1 MNDSVMVQMRIIEKH
16 QWIKSMGENYLNIWS
31 NLVGKYAPKL
41 EEIPVKKETGYTQH
55 DFSHHCKDIYQIIEN
70 VFLHNVSMEEEEYFV
85 LAVAVLMHD
94 ISMTKLHFDR
104 LSHSQ
109 QSVEY
114 IEEQIRDGIE
124 IWNSLRV
131 NTIKA
136 IEQVIRAHS
145 DIKECI
151 SDGKERVKIHT
162 LRETNETL
170 KGETCVLHVRWLAG
184 VLRLADELDITV
196 ERKGVA
202 DKRYEEL
209 SDEDQDERYSKRC
222 WRRLNYF
229 ESVEKNKTIIE
240 LILHERYLRIH
251 LNDDRANI
259 LSEIRAIRKKV
270 CEQLCEVNEYA
281 FNYDEAYMQ
290 KIKITDV
297 SINDNGVGV
306 RESERGEDL
315 GKENF
320 DEGENIDEEE
330 ISIGFEL
337 MEETDAY
344 GLKEDE
350 NGRLTSEDEEEN
362 KETAEANMEGRLVAD
377 RESKQPLCIREG
389 FGKEITEFVYAN
401 SLIDYGHYRLNRRLC
416 AEKWL
421 DVRAVLSDVKMSRK
435 ITKIISSDL
444 KVYLDKK
451 KIDIKDVLLV
461 GVSMNGNILAS
472 RVAFLLG
479 TAFTYIVPKKPGMC
493 GTDMEK
499 ATRIEQNQKI
509 ILFTGAIS
517 SYDTITRVM
526 KEFLAE
532 AEVLRVYTVFWRKMN
547 EDYKMPEIL
556 ESMKR
561 KIAGKVIYLD
571 DDFPCEVLEREK
583 CICKKYGSCIARNKK
598 AYEEIYEWPL
608 AVKDN
613 TLNRV
618 FINNII
624 GCVSEC
630 QYCYLKEIGI
640 RQVDVYSAEEVI
652 AEFERLYDVS
662 PQKTIISFGCYSECM
677 LDENLPEIEKLI
689 KYFAG
694 KGYYIQI
701 STKRKIDRNWLKKI
715 EESLVQKAQ
724 LNIFISLPVLERAG
738 EIEPKTDCV
747 EDRISNFKYCS
758 ENGKIEFYMYIKP
771 FLEGITS
778 EDVEKFVSLQ
788 NEYKM
793 KTIVGNKFRFD
804 SKAGENVWVG
814 KNEMHEMNSCQ
825 KEEFVKRLE
834 QTGKVYYHSTD
845 PIKEKM

>member
-1 MNDSVMVQMRIIEKH
+1 MSGIAMTHEGIIKKH
-16 QWIKSMGENYLNIWS
+16 QWIKNMGENYLHIWS
-31 NLVGKYAPKL
+31 KLVDKYAPEL
-41 EEIPVKKETGYTQH
+41 EKIPVKKETGYTQH

-70 VFLHNVSMEEEEYFV
+70 VFLHNVSIEEEEYFV

-94 ISMTKLHFDR
+94 ISMTKIHFDR

-114 IEEQIRDGIE
+114 IEREIEDGEE
-124 IWNSLRV
+124 IWNDLHV

-136 IEQVIRAHS
+136 IEQVIFAHS
-145 DIKECI
+145 NIKECI
-151 SDGKERVKIHT
+151 SNGKETVKMYT
-162 LRETNETL
+162 LRETKEMI
-170 KGETCVLHVRWLAG
+170 KGESCTLHVRWLAG
-184 VLRLADELDITV
+184 ILRLADELDITV

-209 SDEDQDERYSKRC
+209 SDEDQDEKYSKRC
-222 WRRLNYF
+222 WKQLNYF
-229 ESVEKNKTIIE
+229 ESVEKNKTVIE
-240 LILHERYLRIH
+240 LVLHERYLRIH
-251 LNDDRANI
+251 LNDDRTNI
-259 LSEIRAIRKKV
+259 LSEIRAIREKV
-270 CEQLCEVNEYA
+270 YEQLNETNKYA
-281 FNYDEAYMQ
+281 FNYDESYMQ

-297 SINDNGVGV
+297 LINYNGVEV
-306 RESERGEDL
+306 RESEIGENF
-315 GKENF
+315 GKENL
-320 DEGENIDEEE
+320 DEEE
-330 ISIGFEL
+330 ISIGFDL
-337 MEETDAY
+337 EEEIDANE
-344 GLKEDE
+344 LKEDE
-350 NGRLTSEDEEEN
+350 NGRFVLEDEEEN
-362 KETAEANMEGRLVAD
+362 GETVETNMEGELVTD
-377 RESKQPLCIREG
+377 KEFKEPLCIREG

-401 SLIDYGHYRLNRRLC
+401 NLIDFGHYRLNRRLC

-435 ITKIISSDL
+435 ISKIISSDL
-444 KVYLDKK
+444 KIYLDKK
-451 KIDIKDVLLV
+451 KVDIKDVLLV

-499 ATRIEQNQKI
+499 AARIDQNQKI

-517 SYDTITRVM
+517 SYDTIARVM
-526 KEFLAE
+526 KEYLAE
-532 AEVLRVYTVFWRKMN
+532 AEVLRVYTVFWRKMK
-547 EDYKMPEIL
+547 EDYQMPEIL
-556 ESMKR
+556 ESMKK

-583 CICKKYGSCIARNKK
+583 CICRKYGSCIAKNKK

-608 AVKDN
+608 AVKNDAS
-613 TLNRV
+613 NRV

-624 GCVSEC
+624 GCFSEC

-640 RQVDVYSAEEVI
+640 QQVDIYSAEEVI
-652 AEFERLYDVS
+652 AEFERLHDVS

-677 LDENLPEIEKLI
+677 LEENLPEMEKLI

-694 KGYYIQI
+694 KRYYIQI
-701 STKRKIDRNWLKKI
+701 STKRKISSSWLKKL
-715 EESLVQKAQ
+715 EENLVQKAQ
-724 LNIFISLPVLERAG
+724 LNIFISLPVLEYAS
-738 EIEPKTDCV
+738 EIEPKADCV

-778 EDVEKFVSLQ
+778 VDVEKYVLLQ

-793 KTIVGNKFRFD
+793 KTIVGNIFRFD
-804 SKAGENVWVG
+804 SKVGENVWVG
-814 KNEMHEMNSCQ
+814 KNEMHEMNSSQ
-825 KEEFVKRLE
+825 KEKFVKRLE
-834 QTGKVYYHSTD
+834 QEGKVYDHSTD
-845 PIKEKM
+845 PIREKM

>member
-1 MNDSVMVQMRIIEKH
+1 MSDSVMVQVEIIKKH
-16 QWIKSMGENYLNIWS
+16 QWINSMGKNYLNIWIK
-31 NLVGKYAPKL
+31 LVDKYAPKL
-41 EEIPVKKETGYTQH
+41 EEIPIKKETGYTQH
-55 DFSHHCKDIYQIIEN
+55 DFSHHCKDICQIIEN
-70 VFLHNVSMEEEEYFV
+70 VFLHNVSIEEEEYFV

-94 ISMTKLHFDR
+94 ISMTKLHFNR
-104 LSHSQ
+104 LTHSQ

-114 IEEQIRDGIE
+114 IEREIEEGEE
-124 IWNSLRV
+124 IWDSLNV
-131 NTIKA
+131 NTIIA
-136 IEQVIRAHS
+136 IEQVIWAHS
-145 DIKECI
+145 NIKECI
-151 SDGKERVKIHT
+151 SGEKESVKIHT
-162 LRETNETL
+162 LRETKETI
-170 KGETCVLHVRWLAG
+170 KGESCTLHVRWLAG
-184 VLRLADELDITV
+184 ILRLADELDITV

-209 SDEDQDERYSKRC
+209 SDEDHDERYSKRC
-222 WRRLNYF
+222 WKQLNYF

-259 LSEIRAIRKKV
+259 LSEIREIRKKV
-270 CEQLCEVNEYA
+270 YDQLCETNEYA

-290 KIKITDV
+290 KIKLTDV
-297 SINDNGVGV
+297 LINNNGVEV
-306 RESERGEDL
+306 RESEIGENF
-315 GKENF
+315 GKENL
-320 DEGENIDEEE
+320 DEEE

-337 MEETDAY
+337 EEETDAD

-350 NGRLTSEDEEEN
+350 NRRFASEKEKEN
-362 KETAEANMEGRLVAD
+362 GETAETNIVGKSVSD
-377 RESKQPLCIREG
+377 KESKQPLCIKEEFR
-389 FGKEITEFVYAN
+389 KEITEFVYAN
-401 SLIDYGHYRLNRRLC
+401 NLIDYGHYRLNRRLC

-451 KIDIKDVLLV
+451 KVDTKDVLLV
-461 GVSMNGNILAS
+461 GLSMNGNILAS

-499 ATRIEQNQKI
+499 EAKIDRNQKI

-526 KEFLAE
+526 KEYLAD
-532 AEVLRVYTVFWRKMN
+532 AEVLRVYTVFWRNMKK
-547 EDYKMPEIL
+547 DYQMSEIL

-561 KIAGKVIYLD
+561 KIVGKVLYLD

-583 CICKKYGSCIARNKK
+583 CICRKYGSCIARNKK

-613 TLNRV
+613 VSNRV

-630 QYCYLKEIGI
+630 KYCYLKEIGI
-640 RQVDVYSAEEVI
+640 QQVDVYSAEEVI

-662 PQKTIISFGCYSECM
+662 PKKTIISFGCYSECM
-677 LDENLPEIEKLI
+677 LNENLPEIEKLI
-689 KYFAG
+689 KYFADQ
-694 KGYYIQI
+694 GYYIQI
-701 STKRKIDRNWLKKI
+701 STKRKIDSNWLKKI
-715 EESLVQKAQ
+715 EESLIRKAQ

-738 EIEPKTDCV
+738 EIEPKTDCI

-771 FLEGITS
+771 FLDGITS
-778 EDVEKFVSLQ
+778 EDVEKYVLLQ
-788 NEYKM
+788 KEYKI

-814 KNEMHEMNSCQ
+814 KNEMHEMSSFQ

-834 QTGKVYYHSTD
+834 QVGKVYSHSTD